1 MGKNLYLCNIPV
13 SYFLTYIVPIP
24 NLCFTERDMIH
35 YENNQ
40 VKCYLFIYCC
50 DAVFLNDMH
59 ILIPLFLWLG
69 FIVSTSS
76 EGLI

>member
-35 YENNQ
+35 YENNR
-40 VKCYLFIYCC
+40 VKCVFFIFFAVMLF
-50 DAVFLNDMH
+50 F
-59 ILIPLFLWLG
+59 
-69 FIVSTSS
+69 
-76 EGLI
+76 